1 MMLWIILPVAF
12 AAAALIGY
20 MLFGAAG
27 EIYGTYRRQYVS
39 RTAAILSELYQEN
52 SAENIL
58 TIKVLAALLGAMLV
72 YLLMSDV
79 MMPVPIVASAVAAGV
94 GGMLPDMILHR
105 QRERRRKK
113 FNTQLI
119 DAMNTISNG
128 LRSGFSLMQALNLA
142 ARQLPDPI
150 GQELRLVCHEIELG
164 TRTEDALQN
173 LNRRMQDRD
182 LQLVVASVRLTTQS
196 GGDLPAVFKRL
207 SETIRE
213 RNRVEGKIRALTSQ
227 GRLQAIIVG
236 LIPPALGVIVH
247 LINPT
252 LMELMY
258 TTIMGWVLI
267 TLIAILDLLGYY
279 LIRKI
284 VTVRA

>member
-1 MMLWIILPVAF
+1 MMTGIILLMTFVAM
-12 AAAALIGY
+12 ALIGY
-20 MLFGAAG
+20 MLFGAASDF
-27 EIYGTYRRQYVS
+27 YGAYRRQYVS
-39 RTAAILSELYQEN
+39 RTAAILSELYN
-52 SAENIL
+52 DRTAEGIL
-58 TIKVLAALLGAMLV
+58 TIKVLAALLAAMLA
-72 YLLMSDV
+72 YLLLADA
-79 MMPVPIVASAVAAGV
+79 MMPVPLVAAAVAAIV
-94 GGMLPDMILHR
+94 GGMLPDMILRR
-105 QRERRRKK
+105 QQEGRRKK

-128 LRSGFSLMQALNLA
+128 LRSGFSLMQALSLA

-173 LNRRMQDRD
+173 LNRRMHDRD

-213 RNRVEGKIRALTSQ
+213 RNRVERKIRALTSQ

-258 TTIMGWVLI
+258 TTLLGWFLI
-267 TLIAILDLLGYY
+267 TLIVVLDLVGYY